1 MKMYSEKSL
10 SEFEFWS
17 GAKDRAEKLTS
28 EELDQIE
35 STLEPNGSIYVTKKD
50 SQGRQQENNFCISA
64 GDFTTMLNWYRYQKD
79 QGNTVLDF

>member
-1 MKMYSEKSL
+1 MII
-10 SEFEFWS
+10 
-17 GAKDRAEKLTS
+17 
-28 EELDQIE
+28 IE
-35 STLEPNGSIYVTKKD
+35 VNNGQVLEVEQPEPNGSIYVTKKD